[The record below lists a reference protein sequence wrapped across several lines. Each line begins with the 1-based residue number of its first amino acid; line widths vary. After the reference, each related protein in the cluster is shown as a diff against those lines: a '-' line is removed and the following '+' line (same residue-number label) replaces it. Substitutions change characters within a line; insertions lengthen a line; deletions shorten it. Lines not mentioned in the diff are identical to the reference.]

1 MTEIKFK
8 KAKLTNFKIKQI
20 ISLFCFDIPASK
32 TAGLMGINRNTINLW
47 FKKFRRAIYAHQMKE
62 CEKIFGEAE
71 VDESY
76 FGARRIRGFHG
87 KLKRGRGTRK
97 QPVFGIL
104 KRNGKVYTEIIPNCT
119 SDVLNAIIRGKID
132 TSTTIYSDG
141 WRSYDG
147 LVDVGYDKHFRVN
160 HGNNEFSKGS
170 GIHINGIENFWSFTK
185 RRFAKFNGVKKNF
198 ELHLKESEWRYG
210 KSHTTL
216 KKELWNIIK
225 EYRG

>member
-1 MTEIKFK
+1 MTGIKFK

-20 ISLFCFDIPASK
+20 ISIFCFDIPASK
-32 TAGLMGINRNTINLW
+32 TAGLMSINRNTINLW
-47 FKKFRRAIYAHQMKE
+47 FKKFRRAIYAHQMQE
-62 CEKIFGEAE
+62 CEKMFGEAE
-71 VDESY
+71 VDEAY

-119 SDVLNAIIRGKID
+119 SEVLNAIIRGKID

-160 HGNNEFSKGS
+160 HGENEFSKGG

-210 KSHTTL
+210 RKNTIL
-216 KKELWNIIK
+216 EKELWNIIK
-225 EYRG
+225 KYRG